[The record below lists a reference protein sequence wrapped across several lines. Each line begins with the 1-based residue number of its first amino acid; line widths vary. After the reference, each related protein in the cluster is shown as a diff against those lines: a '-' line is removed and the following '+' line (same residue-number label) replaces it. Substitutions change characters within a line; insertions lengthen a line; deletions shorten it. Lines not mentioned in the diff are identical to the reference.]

1 MRDGAPDRP
10 PIGGFAK
17 VIDNIPTAVADVL
30 GIVPMWFWETDADHR
45 FCYFSDSWCRLTHAK
60 KAPYLGMSRRDY
72 FVKISKHSEAAKQHL
87 EDLENHRPFRDFVYR
102 HQFQK
107 GQLDWVTTSG
117 DPLFDEDGKFLGYR
131 GAAMILS
138 GAVNGSKNAIKA
150 EQELLKRAK
159 ALEEDV
165 ARRQAETE
173 KTNQLLSEVV
183 EAMGDGLMVTS
194 GTEADDPDNRI
205 ILTNRAYRRLF
216 NLRKGDIPPN
226 MPLPDYLQLLASRG
240 ESARVMKQAKEVN
253 QMLAAGETVMMEVPS
268 SNKFFHTTA
277 AKRPS
282 GGYVLVHTDVTD
294 MQERNLALAK
304 AKDAAEV
311 ANQTKSN
318 FLATMSH
325 EIRTPMNGIVGM
337 ADLLADTD
345 LSVEQK
351 EFVDTIKGSAVALT
365 TLISDILDFS
375 KIEAGRLELAH
386 EPYDI
391 RALLREVR
399 DLVGPLA
406 KERGLVLNLDIAD
419 NLPAMMMGDG
429 LRLRQ
434 VLLNL
439 LGNAI
444 KFTDQGVVEFS
455 AAINEGL
462 VIQVSDSGIGIPVD
476 QLQKIFDP
484 FEQVDS
490 SQSRQHQGTGLGLAI
505 TKSLIRAM
513 NGDIFVESSVGHGT
527 DIEVL
532 LPLVLCPGSQPSKSL
547 TDAEVEDLTGMRVLL
562 VEDNKTNQLVVRRI
576 LERCGVEITIAN
588 NGREAVEKFDPD
600 AVDLVLMDLSM
611 PLMTGLEAAREIRA
625 RQLNLGWPYRPIL
638 ALTGN
643 AFKRDEDR
651 ALAAGMDGFLTKP
664 IRKKTLLLALNQHR
678 HTTKETVHPVLEAL
692 RKKKATRHT
701 N

>member
-30 GIVPMWFWETDADHR
+30 GIVPLWFWETDADHR
-45 FCYFSDSWCRLTHAK
+45 FCYFSDSWRRLTAAK

-72 FVKISKHSEAAKQHL
+72 FVKISKHSDAAKQHL

-102 HQFQK
+102 HQFSV
-107 GQLDWVTTSG
+107 GRLDWVTTSG
-117 DPLFDEDGKFLGYR
+117 DPLFDKDGKFLGYR

-138 GAVNGSKNAIKA
+138 GAVDGSKNALKA
-150 EQELLKRAK
+150 EQELMKRAN

-216 NLRKGDIPPN
+216 NLRKGDIRPN
-226 MPLPDYLQLLASRG
+226 MPLPDYLQLLAGRG

-345 LSVEQK
+345 LSAEQK

-391 RALLREVR
+391 RSLLREVR

-547 TDAEVEDLTGMRVLL
+547 TEAEVEDLTGMRVLL

-692 RKKKATRHT
+692 RKKKGDKAR
-701 N
+701 

>member
-1 MRDGAPDRP
+1 M
-10 PIGGFAK
+10 
-17 VIDNIPTAVADVL
+17 
-30 GIVPMWFWETDADHR
+30 
-45 FCYFSDSWCRLTHAK
+45 
-60 KAPYLGMSRRDY
+60 
-72 FVKISKHSEAAKQHL
+72 
-87 EDLENHRPFRDFVYR
+87 
-102 HQFQK
+102 
-107 GQLDWVTTSG
+107 
-117 DPLFDEDGKFLGYR
+117 
-131 GAAMILS
+131 
-138 GAVNGSKNAIKA
+138 
-150 EQELLKRAK
+150 KRAN

-205 ILTNRAYRRLF
+205 ILTNLAYRRLF

-240 ESARVMKQAKEVN
+240 ESARVMKLAREVN
-253 QMLAAGETVMMEVPS
+253 QMLAAGATVMMEVPS
-268 SNKFFHTTA
+268 SNKLFHTTA

-345 LSVEQK
+345 LSAEQK

-391 RALLREVR
+391 RSLLREVR

-444 KFTDQGVVEFS
+444 KFTEQGVVEFS

-562 VEDNKTNQLVVRRI
+562 VEDNKTNQFVVRRI

-625 RQLNLGWPYRPIL
+625 RQLNLDWPYRPIL
-638 ALTGN
+638 ALTSN

-678 HTTKETVHPVLEAL
+678 YKTKETVHPVLEAL
-692 RKKKATRHT
+692 RKKKATRRANRGAKGKGPT
-701 N
+701 KNRALSVSL